1 MSVKTSSSCPAIPL
15 RARPVGTMMRKNERG
30 YIETFFKKKHLR
42 LRELKRE
49 TILQDNMYLHRDV
62 PLLPIPVEF
71 HIRKV
76 IHVTGKSG
84 MEGILDVSGF
94 RVGENAEG
102 ENSRR
107 FLWWGLAVD
116 DDDRLSAQRHFL
128 QALLPDVTP
137 EEVEN
142 HPEFLSQFTTS
153 TAFRSGSRYGNF
165 KFTFSLKELF
175 QKYSEQFCEGES
187 PVLRVYKTVVYL
199 REIMH
204 VVVIHSPDVRDFDEC
219 PILQDN
225 EGDPCALRNG
235 SLLWRPSAISDP
247 WRQKLVTEEDGKGVR
262 VQKQSDSVKFMWEH
276 VNLAFHI
283 PPGETLR
290 FERDEL
296 LNNLSACEALST
308 FLGKEEMD
316 YKEAERIVAEMKPKP

>member
-1 MSVKTSSSCPAIPL
+1 
-15 RARPVGTMMRKNERG
+15 MRRVNERR
-30 YIETFFKKKHLR
+30 ITETVFEGEHLR
-42 LRELKRE
+42 LEDLKDKYV
-49 TILQDNMYLHRDV
+49 LQDNMYLHRDV

-76 IHVTGKSG
+76 IHVTGISG
-84 MEGILDVSGF
+84 MRGILGVSGF
-94 RVGENAEG
+94 RLGENAG
-102 ENSRR
+102 YGNRTQ
-107 FLWWGLAVD
+107 FLWWSLAVD
-116 DDDRLSAQRHFL
+116 DADRLSAQRHFL
-128 QALLPDVTP
+128 QALLPDITP

-153 TAFRSGSRYGNF
+153 TAFSPKSRYGNF

-187 PVLRVYKTVVYL
+187 PVLRVYKTVVYKK
-199 REIMH
+199 EIVH
-204 VVVIHSPDVRDFDEC
+204 VVVIHSPDVPDFDEC

-235 SLLWRPSAISDP
+235 SLLWRPKAISDP
-247 WRQKLVTEEDGKGVR
+247 CCQNLVREGDGRSVR
-262 VQKQSDSVKFMWEH
+262 VEPCLMSYFMWEH
-276 VNLAFHI
+276 GALAFHI

-296 LNNLSACEALST
+296 LNSLSACDTPESP
-308 FLGKEEMD
+308 FLGTERIH
-316 YKEAERIVAEMKPKP
+316 YKEAERIIAEMNPNP